1 MQKRV
6 NQLGALQFDKDLM
19 TISAHF
25 SGIALR
31 SVRDKFARLS
41 QMANLLTTENMN
53 EVNEIWGENSGSIL
67 CSLFLFFIISFLQK

>member
-6 NQLGALQFDKDLM
+6 NQIGALQFDKDLM

-25 SGIALR
+25 SSITIR

-41 QMANLLTTENMN
+41 QMANLLTTEKIS

-67 CSLFLFFIISFLQK
+67 LLVFSVFSNNGT